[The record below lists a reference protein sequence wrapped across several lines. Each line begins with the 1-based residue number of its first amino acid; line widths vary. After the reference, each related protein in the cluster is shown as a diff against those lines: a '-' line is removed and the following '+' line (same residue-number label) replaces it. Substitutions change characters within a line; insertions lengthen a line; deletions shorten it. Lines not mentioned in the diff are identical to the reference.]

1 MVNIIK
7 FIKKLRGVVKG
18 NLTIK
23 CHLTSISSNGIK
35 QYLGKHSY
43 LRTESKGRIA
53 IGHSLYV
60 SERCIVGA
68 YNGGILHI
76 GDNNFFNVNCNVTCL
91 KNITIGDNNLF
102 GPNVVIVDH
111 NHKYDDCDRLICRQG
126 FETKSVSIGS
136 DCWIC
141 ANVVITP
148 GSYIGSHIVVASNA
162 VVTGK
167 LEIPGVYAGIPAKL
181 IKRRGK

>member
-76 GDNNFFNVNCNVTCL
+76 GDNN
-91 KNITIGDNNLF
+91 LF

-162 VVTGK
+162 VVTGR